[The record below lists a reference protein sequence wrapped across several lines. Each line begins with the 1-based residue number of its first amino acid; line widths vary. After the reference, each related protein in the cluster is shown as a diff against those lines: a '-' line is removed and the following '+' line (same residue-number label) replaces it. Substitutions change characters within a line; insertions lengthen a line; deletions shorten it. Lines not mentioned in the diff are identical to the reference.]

1 MPISLRPN
9 STTVATP
16 VLQPRTGGS
25 VVVALSAK
33 RESSP
38 ESVERRHASNAEA
51 VIDGALVRR
60 FTGGDEAAFAEI
72 VARHRARIHALAE
85 RFLHNHA
92 DAEEIAQDTFIRAHR
107 GLARFRGDAS
117 LATWLH
123 RIAFNLARNRY
134 WYFFRRRRHLTLSL
148 DCPLSSETSGT
159 FSDLVATGE
168 PSPARR
174 ATTDEFTAIVAVCMR
189 QLDAGHRDI
198 LTLRNE
204 LHRSYGEIA
213 RALGINEGTVKSRIA
228 RARQKL
234 RQRMSDTCP
243 EFANATCARD
253 WLETPR
259 SNSADL
265 LVAA

>member
-1 MPISLRPN
+1 MRLHRGEQ
-9 STTVATP
+9 A
-16 VLQPRTGGS
+16 Q
-25 VVVALSAK
+25 AK
-33 RESSP
+33 RLAQSSVSGP
-38 ESVERRHASNAEA
+38 QTAERIARTLNAQNEA
-51 VIDGALVRR
+51 ATDRGLIRR
-60 FTGGDEAAFAEI
+60 FNGGEEVAFNEI
-72 VARHRARIHALAE
+72 VARYRDRIQALAG
-85 RFLHNHA
+85 RFLRNHA
-92 DAEEIAQDTFIRAHR
+92 DAEEITQDTFVRAHR

-123 RIAFNLARNRY
+123 RIAVNLARNRY

-174 ATTDEFTAIVAVCMR
+174 AATDEFTAIVAVCMR

-198 LTLRNE
+198 LTLRND

-234 RQRMSDTCP
+234 RQKMSDTCP

-253 WLETPR
+253 WLETAR

-265 LVAA
+265 LVAV